1 MAEGVTVANA
11 FVQVMPSMEGATSS
25 ISNALTGAMSGAGD
39 KAGGIFGNAFSGKVG
54 GAIKAIGP
62 ALVGAF
68 AVDKLADSFGEVEKG
83 LNNLKIATGAT
94 GEQAK
99 ELESAYLNVSKNVV
113 GSFDDIGSAVGEL
126 NTRFD
131 LNGKELEAA
140 SESAMKYAK
149 ITGQDATQAIQDVSK
164 MMNNA
169 GIPADKYAETLDKLT
184 VASQKSGIDVSK
196 LATTVNNNAA
206 SFKELGLSTDESIA
220 MLASFEKSGVNTSA
234 VLTGMRK
241 GVAAWT
247 KEGKSAKEGFQE
259 FVDGVQNG
267 TVSTADAIELF
278 GSKAGTTMFDAAQ
291 KGQLNFDEMFQAIT
305 EGSAGALDTMYQDT
319 LTASEKFELMGQNLQ
334 VGFFEIMEPIVDAI
348 SPYIDDIVEAVKN
361 GVQFVIDIV
370 VPFAEQV
377 GTVIGELRGPI
388 EEVASTAFEWAQEHL
403 LPAMNRIADFITGSL
418 VPALGDMFQWFSE
431 NILPVIQ
438 EVAEFITDT
447 LVPAFMDIADWINDN
462 VIPAVKDLWKWMDDN
477 IVPIFKDLADAI
489 STVIG
494 WIKDFISNINS
505 AISSANEFNSAHT
518 NYSSY
523 DADPWS
529 SGYTGYA
536 TGGFTNGEHLY
547 VAGERGGEF
556 IWPSY
561 EPYASYYADMLASR
575 IGGGV
580 EVTGNTF
587 VIREEADIRKVAD
600 ELNKLINRQTAGALA

>member
-99 ELESAYLNVSKNVV
+99 DLETAYLNVSKNVV

-196 LATTVNNNAA
+196 LATTVNDNAA

-247 KEGKSAKEGFQE
+247 KEGKSAKQGFQE

-348 SPYIDDIVEAVKN
+348 SPYIDDIVGAVKN

-370 VPFAEQV
+370 VPFVEQV

-438 EVAEFITDT
+438 DVAEFITDT
-447 LVPAFMDIADWINDN
+447 LVPAFMDICDWINDN
-462 VIPAVKDLWKWMDDN
+462 VVPAVKDLWKWMDEN

-494 WIKDFISNINS
+494 WIKDFIDNINS
-505 AISSANEFNSAHT
+505 AISSANEFNASNPASSQSSDYYVPT
-518 NYSSY
+518 N
-523 DADPWS
+523 
-529 SGYTGYA
+529 GYA

-575 IGGGV
+575 IGGGGV

-600 ELNKLINRQTAGALA
+600 ELNRLINRQTAGAIA

>member
-54 GAIKAIGP
+54 GALKAVGP

-94 GEQAK
+94 GDQAK
-99 ELESAYLNVSKNVV
+99 ELEAAYLNVSKNVV
-113 GSFDDIGSAVGEL
+113 GSFDDIGSAMGEL

-169 GIPADKYAETLDKLT
+169 GIPAEKYSETLDKLT

-196 LATTVNNNAA
+196 LATTVNDNAA

-234 VLTGMRK
+234 VLTGMKK

-247 KEGKSAKEGFQE
+247 KEGKSAKQGFQE
-259 FVDGVQNG
+259 FVDGVAKG
-267 TVSTADAIELF
+267 TVTSADAIELF
-278 GSKAGTTMFDAAQ
+278 GSKAGITMFDAAQ

-305 EGSAGALDTMYQDT
+305 DGSAGALDTMYQDT

-348 SPYIDDIVEAVKN
+348 SPYIDDIVEAIRN
-361 GVQFVIDIV
+361 GVQFVIDVV
-370 VPFAEQV
+370 VPFAKRV
-377 GTVIGELRGPI
+377 GEVISGLKGPI
-388 EEVASTAFEWAQEHL
+388 EETCSNAFEWAQEHL
-403 LPAMNRIADFITGSL
+403 LPAMGRIADFVMNNL
-418 VPALGDMFQWFSE
+418 VPALGDLFQWFGE
-431 NILPVIQ
+431 NVLPILQ
-438 EVAEFITDT
+438 DVAEFITDT
-447 LVPAFMDIADWINDN
+447 LVPAFMDIADWIGDN
-462 VIPAVKDLWKWMDDN
+462 VIPVLKDLWDWMDDN

-505 AISSANEFNSAHT
+505 AISSANEFNAAHSS
-518 NYSSY
+518 YSSY

-580 EVTGNTF
+580 EVSGNTF
-587 VIREEADIRKVAD
+587 VIREEADIRRVAD
-600 ELNKLINRQTAGALA
+600 ELNRLINRQTAGAIA

>member
-54 GAIKAIGP
+54 GALKAIGP

-68 AVDKLADSFGEVEKG
+68 AVDKLAESFGEVEKG

-113 GSFDDIGSAVGEL
+113 GSFDDIGSAMGEL

-131 LNGKELEAA
+131 INGKELEAA

-149 ITGQDATQAIQDVSK
+149 ITGQDATQAVKDVSK

-169 GIPADKYAETLDKLT
+169 GIPAEKYSETLDKLT

-196 LATTVNNNAA
+196 LATTVNDNAA

-241 GVAAWT
+241 GVAAWAQ
-247 KEGKSAKEGFQE
+247 EGKSAKEGFQE
-259 FVDGVQNG
+259 FVEGVQNG
-267 TVSTADAIELF
+267 TVTTADAIELF
-278 GSKAGTTMFDAAQ
+278 GSKAGTTMYDAAQ
-291 KGQLNFDEMFQAIT
+291 KGQLNFEEMYQAIT
-305 EGSAGALDTMYQDT
+305 DGSTGALDSMYQDT
-319 LTASEKFELMGQNLQ
+319 LTASEKFDLLGQNLQ
-334 VGFFEIMEPIVDAI
+334 VGFFEVVEPIVDAI
-348 SPYIDDIVEAVKN
+348 SPYMDDIVAAVKSGIQDMIPALKSFFEWFSKYILPAIEAV
-361 GVQFVIDIV
+361 
-370 VPFAEQV
+370 
-377 GTVIGELRGPI
+377 
-388 EEVASTAFEWAQEHL
+388 
-403 LPAMNRIADFITGSL
+403 ADFATETLI
-418 VPALGDMFQWFSE
+418 PAL
-431 NILPVIQ
+431 
-438 EVAEFITDT
+438 
-447 LVPAFMDIADWINDN
+447 MDIASWIGEN
-462 VIPAVKDLWKWMDDN
+462 VIPVLKDLWDWMDEN
-477 IVPIFKDLADAI
+477 IVPIFKDLAKAI
-489 STVIG
+489 ETVIG
-494 WIKDFISNINS
+494 WIKDFIDNISS
-505 AISSANEFNSAHT
+505 AIDSANEFNAANST
-518 NYSSY
+518 YSTS

-536 TGGFTNGEHLY
+536 TGGFTYGET
-547 VAGERGGEF
+547 VIAGERGGEF

-587 VIREEADIRKVAD
+587 VIREEADIRRVAD
-600 ELNKLINRQTAGALA
+600 ELNRLINRQTAGAIA